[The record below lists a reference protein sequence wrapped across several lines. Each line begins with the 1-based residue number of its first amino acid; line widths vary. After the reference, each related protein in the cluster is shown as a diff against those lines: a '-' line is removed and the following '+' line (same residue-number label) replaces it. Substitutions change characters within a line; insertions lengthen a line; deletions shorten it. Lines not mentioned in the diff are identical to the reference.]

1 MAENKEYI
9 TQQESAGAIQI
20 SEDVVASI
28 ATAAA
33 LETEGVSAMM
43 GPTSGDL
50 KPARKM
56 SAKGVVIEPEED
68 GLSITL
74 YVMIR
79 FGFAMAEVAMEAT
92 TSSEIWM
99 APASSCW
106 VIYSLFSAIELA
118 LLAKNSYFLFFKSI
132 PSRKEKYNP
141 FLSVCQSDS
150 RTLI

>member
-43 GPTSGDL
+43 GPGSGDL
-50 KPARKM
+50 KLARKM

-79 FGFAMAEVAMEAT
+79 YGFAMAEVAGKVQKAVLAALHDMT
-92 TSSEIWM
+92 G
-99 APASSCW
+99 
-106 VIYSLFSAIELA
+106 FSVRAVNVMIGGIC
-118 LLAKNSYFLFFKSI
+118 F
-132 PSRKEKYNP
+132 
-141 FLSVCQSDS
+141 D
-150 RTLI
+150 

>member
-79 FGFAMAEVAMEAT
+79 YGFAMAEVAGKE
-92 TSSEIWM
+92 EGCPGR
-99 APASSCW
+99 PARHDGLFYSCR
-106 VIYSLFSAIELA
+106 ERDDRRH
-118 LLAKNSYFLFFKSI
+118 LLRLKPHQREK
-132 PSRKEKYNP
+132 RK
-141 FLSVCQSDS
+141 
-150 RTLI
+150 

>member
-33 LETEGVSAMM
+33 LETEGVSAML
-43 GPTSGDL
+43 GAAGGDL

-56 SAKGVVIEPEED
+56 AAKGVVIEPEEG

-79 FGFAMAEVAMEAT
+79 YGFAMADVAAKVQQSVLT
-92 TSSEIWM
+92 
-99 APASSCW
+99 
-106 VIYSLFSAIELA
+106 A
-118 LLAKNSYFLFFKSI
+118 LHDMTGFNICAVNVMIGGICF
-132 PSRKEKYNP
+132 
-141 FLSVCQSDS
+141 D
-150 RTLI
+150 

>member
-9 TQQESAGAIQI
+9 TQQEDAGAIQI

-33 LETEGVSAMM
+33 LETEGVSAMVTAA
-43 GPTSGDL
+43 GGDL

-56 SAKGVVIEPEED
+56 AAKGVVIEPEED

-79 FGFAMAEVAMEAT
+79 YGFAMDEVAGKVKKE
-92 TSSEIWM
+92 
-99 APASSCW
+99 
-106 VIYSLFSAIELA
+106 VLDA
-118 LLAKNSYFLFFKSI
+118 LGDMTGFNGHAGNVRIGGTCF
-132 PSRKEKYNP
+132 
-141 FLSVCQSDS
+141 D
-150 RTLI
+150 

>member
-68 GLSITL
+68 SLSITL

-79 FGFAMAEVAMEAT
+79 YGFAMAEVAGKVQKAVLAALHDMT
-92 TSSEIWM
+92 G
-99 APASSCW
+99 
-106 VIYSLFSAIELA
+106 FSVRAVNVMIGGIC
-118 LLAKNSYFLFFKSI
+118 F
-132 PSRKEKYNP
+132 
-141 FLSVCQSDS
+141 D
-150 RTLI
+150 

>member
-43 GPTSGDL
+43 GPGSGDL

-56 SAKGVVIEPEED
+56 SAKGVVIEPERM
-68 GLSITL
+68 
-74 YVMIR
+74 V
-79 FGFAMAEVAMEAT
+79 
-92 TSSEIWM
+92 
-99 APASSCW
+99 C
-106 VIYSLFSAIELA
+106 
-118 LLAKNSYFLFFKSI
+118 
-132 PSRKEKYNP
+132 PSP
-141 FLSVCQSDS
+141 CMS
-150 RTLI
+150 

>member
-9 TQQESAGAIQI
+9 TQQEDAGAIQI

-33 LETEGVSAMM
+33 LETEGVSAMLNAA
-43 GPTSGDL
+43 GGDL

-56 SAKGVVIEPEED
+56 AAKGVVIEPEED

-79 FGFAMAEVAMEAT
+79 FGFAMAEVAG
-92 TSSEIWM
+92 
-99 APASSCW
+99 
-106 VIYSLFSAIELA
+106 
-118 LLAKNSYFLFFKSI
+118 
-132 PSRKEKYNP
+132 
-141 FLSVCQSDS
+141 
-150 RTLI
+150 

>member
-9 TQQESAGAIQI
+9 IQQESAGAIQI

-33 LETEGVSAMM
+33 LETEGVRAMM

-50 KPARKM
+50 KPARKL
-56 SAKGVVIEPEED
+56 SANGAVIEPEED

-79 FGFAMAEVAMEAT
+79 YGFAMAEVAGKVQKAVLAALHDMT
-92 TSSEIWM
+92 G
-99 APASSCW
+99 
-106 VIYSLFSAIELA
+106 FSIRAVNVMIGGIC
-118 LLAKNSYFLFFKSI
+118 F
-132 PSRKEKYNP
+132 
-141 FLSVCQSDS
+141 D
-150 RTLI
+150 

>member
-9 TQQESAGAIQI
+9 TQQEEAGAIQI

-33 LETEGVSAMM
+33 LETEGVSAMLNAA
-43 GPTSGDL
+43 GGDL

-56 SAKGVVIEPEED
+56 AAKGVVIEPEED

-79 FGFAMAEVAMEAT
+79 FGCAMAEVAGKVQKA
-92 TSSEIWM
+92 
-99 APASSCW
+99 
-106 VIYSLFSAIELA
+106 VLA
-118 LLAKNSYFLFFKSI
+118 ALHDMTGFNIHAVNVMIGGICF
-132 PSRKEKYNP
+132 
-141 FLSVCQSDS
+141 D
-150 RTLI
+150 